1 MIVNSFQI
9 SNELQL
15 TPLAPERAA
24 QMCQIRDARIW
35 LDVQTAEPA
44 ELENWLDKLGII
56 GLPRRLCLEASDRSG
71 YYPLKKD
78 IFLVIPVLADIEGSP
93 ERDYL
98 ALLCRENLLLSFHR
112 KSLFNP
118 QQLATLHE
126 AEDLLPDRSVAGLV
140 SAVTLDLSQEC
151 LGQAADMRTTIRAL
165 EERKDL
171 EPDAVE
177 AQEILDL
184 RSELLVLDA
193 VVSDQLPSLR
203 ALGSTDK
210 PFFKLKDA
218 QEYMNC
224 ALANLQAADRSVDR
238 LGERISA
245 LRAGFQMHA
254 QDKTNRKLGMLT
266 ILSAIFMPITLLAGI
281 WGMNFETMPEL
292 KYAFAYPMALGL
304 MALIGSGM
312 YLYFRR
318 SGWFD

>member
-1 MIVNSFQI
+1 MIINSFQI
-9 SNELQL
+9 DDELRL

-24 QMCQIRDARIW
+24 QVVQNKDARVW

-44 ELENWLDKLGII
+44 EIENWLDTLGII

-71 YYPLKKD
+71 FYPLKKE
-78 IFLVIPVLADIEGSP
+78 IFLVIPVLSDIKSPP

-112 KSLFNP
+112 KTLFNP

-126 AEDLLPDRSVAGLV
+126 AEDWLPDRSVAGLV
-140 SAVTLDLSQEC
+140 SAVTIDLSQEC
-151 LGQAADMRTTIRAL
+151 LGQVADMRTTIHAL
-165 EERKDL
+165 EERMDS
-171 EPDAVE
+171 EPDTVE
-177 AQEILDL
+177 VQEILDL

-193 VVSDQLPSLR
+193 VVSDQLPPLR

-224 ALANLQAADRSVDR
+224 ALANLQAADRSLDR
-238 LGERISA
+238 LGERIGA

-292 KYAFAYPMALGL
+292 KYAFAYPVALGL

-318 SGWFD
+318 TGWFD